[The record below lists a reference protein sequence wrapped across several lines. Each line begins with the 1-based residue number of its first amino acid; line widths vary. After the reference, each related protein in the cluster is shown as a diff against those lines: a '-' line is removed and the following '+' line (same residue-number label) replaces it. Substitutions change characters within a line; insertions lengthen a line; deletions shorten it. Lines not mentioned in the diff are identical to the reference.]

1 MSGLDKGKRFSVQAA
16 ATLLQNANFK
26 GFFTSRIYSGPIK
39 QVCVPGLNCY
49 SCPGAVGACPLGS
62 LQNSLSALKFRFPY
76 YILGL
81 LLFFGAFLG
90 RAVCCF
96 ICPFGWLQELLNMIP
111 FFKKNRFRA
120 DRPLR
125 FLKYLILAVM
135 VVILPMA
142 VKLTPFFCKY
152 VCPAG
157 TVAGLSLILANHTL
171 QEMIGI
177 LFSWK
182 TCLLLIVLISSTMIH
197 RPFCKYLCPLGA
209 IYGLFSKFSLY
220 QMNLD
225 KSRCVGCHKCEQV
238 CPMQVKCTQNINSA
252 ECIRCGRCKAACPAH
267 AIDSTFGFR
276 LNKET
281 ENNHATDIEGT

>member
-26 GFFTSRIYSGPIK
+26 GFFTGRIYSGPIK

-90 RAVCCF
+90 RAVCGF

-157 TVAGLSLILANHTL
+157 TAA
-171 QEMIGI
+171 GI
-177 LFSWK
+177 LLAASDRLVASSLGFLFTWK
-182 TCLLLIVLISSTMIH
+182 AIILGVVIISSMIVW
-197 RPFCKYLCPLGA
+197 RPFCKYVCPLGA
-209 IYGLFSKFSLY
+209 VYGLFNKFSVIR
-220 QMNLD
+220 MHHD
-225 KSRCVGCHKCEQV
+225 PGRCVSCGSCADACRMNID
-238 CPMQVKCTQNINSA
+238 PVKEINSH
-252 ECIRCGRCKAACPAH
+252 ECIRCGDCVRACPRSAL
-267 AIDSTFGFR
+267 DMGL
-276 LNKET
+276 LNRQARPDRQQEEK
-281 ENNHATDIEGT
+281 AV